1 MDRLKELKK
10 GAAAPEEVV
19 IDIENDKGNDY
30 FIYLVVWL
38 IIIIVCVDCF

>member
-19 IDIENDKGNDY
+19 IDVKNDKGNDSS
-30 FIYLVVWL
+30 I
-38 IIIIVCVDCF
+38 

>member
-19 IDIENDKGNDY
+19 IDITDNDKGND
-30 FIYLVVWL
+30 
-38 IIIIVCVDCF
+38 